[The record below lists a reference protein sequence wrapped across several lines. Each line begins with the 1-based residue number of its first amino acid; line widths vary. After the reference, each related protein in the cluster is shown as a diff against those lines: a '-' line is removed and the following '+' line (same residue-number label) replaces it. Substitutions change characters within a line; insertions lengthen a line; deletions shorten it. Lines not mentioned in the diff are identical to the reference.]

1 MAFLSEING
10 DLIARAERTGIKAAR
25 ALRLNCAGVDIMLHP
40 EKQEPV
46 VIEVN
51 AFPGFPKVRTFNLGR
66 HLMTGIGK
74 RRWK

>member
-1 MAFLSEING
+1 MNRFFPWRNKRRSEG
-10 DLIARAERTGIKAAR
+10 TGIKAAR
-25 ALRLNCAGVDIMLHP
+25 ALGLNSAGVDIMLHP

-66 HLMTGIGK
+66 YLMAEIGR